1 MANVMISSTV
11 SAENT
16 LLFLQYCTVYCMF
29 LDIPDTRK
37 TGFSVRMFGRLVY
50 NIFILNKCIVMYRK
64 LHSGCFFPTHC
75 RIHLPVFISCT
86 VLYIAVSIFLSSY
99 PVLYCTF
106 IFSSSEEIA
115 SKKLFYNTSCTIQ
128 KYLLWPVTEM
138 FFKFSFF
145 FVT

>member
-64 LHSGCFFPTHC
+64 LHSGCFFPTHWC
-75 RIHLPVFISCT
+75 IHLPVFISCT
-86 VLYIAVSIFLSSY
+86 VHLFFLPRRKLLLKSCFTIQAVRYKNICYDLWQKCFSNFLSF
-99 PVLYCTF
+99 L
-106 IFSSSEEIA
+106 
-115 SKKLFYNTSCTIQ
+115 
-128 KYLLWPVTEM
+128 
-138 FFKFSFF
+138 
-145 FVT
+145 

>member
-16 LLFLQYCTVYCMF
+16 LFFLQYCTVYCMF
-29 LDIPDTRK
+29 LDIRPFQNPDTRK

-50 NIFILNKCIVMYRK
+50 NIFFLNKCILMYRK

-75 RIHLPVFISCT
+75 RIHLAVFISCT
-86 VLYIAVSIFLSSY
+86 VLYIYFFFL
-99 PVLYCTF
+99 C
-106 IFSSSEEIA
+106 EEIA

>member
-37 TGFSVRMFGRLVY
+37 TGFSVRMFGRHVY
-50 NIFILNKCIVMYRK
+50 NIFLLNNCIVMFRK
-64 LHSGCFFPTHC
+64 LHSWCFFPTHWC
-75 RIHLPVFISCT
+75 IHLPVFISCT
-86 VLYIAVSIFLSSY
+86 VLFIYFFFL
-99 PVLYCTF
+99 C
-106 IFSSSEEIA
+106 EEIA
-115 SKKLFYNTSCTIQ
+115 SKKFFYNTSCTIQ

-145 FVT
+145 FVTSEIKNKK